1 MPRCLSNVS
10 VLVYFQRKLFSY
22 RLPEFCD
29 FGKCFRGFNFVIG
42 GLYFNGCFITRF
54 NQFTHRIINI
64 WMYRNFVLYRL
75 FIIDIKESVIVLFN
89 LPRHIINTL
98 LSR

>member
-22 RLPEFCD
+22 RLFESCD
-29 FGKCFRGFNFVIG
+29 FGKYFSGFNFVIG
-42 GLYFNGCFITRF
+42 GLYFDGCFITSF
-54 NQFTHRIINI
+54 NKFTHRVINI
-64 WMYRNFVLYRL
+64 WVYGNFVLYCL

-89 LPRHIINTL
+89 LHTYIINTL